1 MAPEA
6 ATPLPNAD
14 TPRADNCHYRVT
26 YTVDVVAPSDYKAR
40 IAGLEQIQA
49 DMEVVDPDGVDVVTP
64 EDDRLG
70 EVACAN
76 PLGTCPVCARAPT
89 EPDPFPGLMD

>member
-1 MAPEA
+1 MEA
-6 ATPLPNAD
+6 
-14 TPRADNCHYRVT
+14 
-26 YTVDVVAPSDYKAR
+26 
-40 IAGLEQIQA
+40 
-49 DMEVVDPDGVDVVTP
+49 VDPDGVDVVTP